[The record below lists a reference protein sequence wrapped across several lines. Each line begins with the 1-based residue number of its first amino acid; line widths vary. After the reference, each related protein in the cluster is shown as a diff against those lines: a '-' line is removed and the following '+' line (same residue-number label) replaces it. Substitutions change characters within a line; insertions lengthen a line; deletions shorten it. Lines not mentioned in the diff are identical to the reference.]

1 MVGRY
6 IPIQLRT
13 RGGHAVA
20 QRLTDALVRALERP
34 AAGNRITYDS
44 ELKGFGA
51 RVTAAGSIGFIVNYR
66 RRADGLERRYT
77 IGAYPAWSVAA
88 ARKKAAEL
96 KRHIDNGG
104 DPVGE
109 HAIERGA
116 PTIADLAE
124 RFLAEHV
131 TKLRPHTQDD
141 CRSMLRNDILPVLAR
156 FKVAAVQFEHIERL
170 HASIT
175 KRAPVRANRALAL
188 VSKMFMLAIKWRMR
202 ADNPCRGV
210 ERNREQARR
219 RYLSPEETARLLA
232 ALSGDPDQ
240 DAADAFRLLLLTGA
254 RKNEVMSAMWDQIDL
269 DSGYWRKV
277 PLSMAAKQML
287 AARAAVPVSSSSRVF
302 DCDRNSLLRAWRRI
316 CRAAEISDAR
326 VHDLRHTHAS
336 RLASAGVGL
345 HTIGTLLGHTNP
357 KTTHRYA
364 HLLDDPLRAATE
376 KASAL
381 ITGAPSA
388 EIKPMK
394 RRR

>member
-1 MVGRY
+1 M
-6 IPIQLRT
+6 
-13 RGGHAVA
+13 A
-20 QRLTDALVRALERP
+20 QKLTDKLVRALERP
-34 AAGNRITYDS
+34 AAGNKIHYDS
-44 ELKGFGA
+44 EVKGFGC
-51 RVTAAGSIGFIVNYR
+51 RVTAAGAIAFVVNYR

-77 IGAYPAWSVAA
+77 IGSYPSWSVAA
-88 ARKKAAEL
+88 AREKAKEL
-96 KRHIDNGG
+96 KRHIDGGG

-109 HAIERGA
+109 LVLERGA
-116 PTIADLAE
+116 PTVANLAE

-131 TKLRPHTQDD
+131 IKLQLHTQDD
-141 CRSMLRNDILPVLAR
+141 CRSMLRNDVLPALGR

-170 HASIT
+170 HTKIT
-175 KRAPVRANRALAL
+175 ARAPVRANRAIAL
-188 VSKMFMLAIKWRMR
+188 VSKMFSLAIKWRMR
-202 ADNPCRGV
+202 ADNPRRGV
-210 ERNREQARR
+210 ERNREHARR
-219 RYLSPEETARLLA
+219 RYLTPEETARLLA
-232 ALSGDPDQ
+232 ALSDDPDQ
-240 DAADAFRLLLLTGA
+240 DAADAFRLLLLSGA
-254 RKNEVMSAMWDQIDL
+254 RKNEAMTATFDQFDL
-269 DSGYWRKV
+269 AAGYWRKPPAPTKSKGRPDV

-287 AARAAVPVSSSSRVF
+287 AAREAKRGASSRVF

-316 CRAAEISDAR
+316 CRAAKIDDAR

-345 HTIGTLLGHTNP
+345 HTIGTLLGHSNP

-388 EIKPMK
+388 EIKPLHG